1 MKLLKSFIVLGL
13 ALLLSYPVRSLYHVG
28 YQLGT
33 FVSMILIGVILL
45 TFIVIWTSD
54 YIHRDA
60 VR

>member
-13 ALLLSYPVRSLYHVG
+13 ALLLSYPVRSLYQVG

-45 TFIVIWTSD
+45 TFIVVWISD

-60 VR
+60 VH